1 MATTYITLVNDLLRR
16 LNEVTLTTSGE
27 GFSTAKNVQAI
38 AKDAINN
45 SIREILQDGHQFPFL
60 KTTTTQTLTAGT
72 GTYDLP
78 TDTASVDWETF
89 YLQALS
95 SAGNTARSLPTIPF
109 EEYVRVYKAIEENS
123 GTGATSSPDLVYQT
137 SEEKFGVTP
146 LPDAAY
152 VIEYVYYKFPADLS
166 AFDDEMIIPDR
177 FKYIIIDGAMV
188 YMMRFRSNEQS
199 AQIHQAKF
207 QEGIKAMR
215 RLLLDDPLFVRSSM
229 INRPKFTSQMLR
241 LSG

>member
-1 MATTYITLVNDLLRR
+1 M
-16 LNEVTLTTSGE
+16 
-27 GFSTAKNVQAI
+27 
-38 AKDAINN
+38 
-45 SIREILQDGHQFPFL
+45 
-60 KTTTTQTLTAGT
+60 
-72 GTYDLP
+72 
-78 TDTASVDWETF
+78 
-89 YLQALS
+89 
-95 SAGNTARSLPTIPF
+95 
-109 EEYVRVYKAIEENS
+109 
-123 GTGATSSPDLVYQT
+123 
-137 SEEKFGVTP
+137 
-146 LPDAAY
+146 
-152 VIEYVYYKFPADLS
+152 S
-166 AFDDEMIIPDR
+166 AFDETMIIPDR

>member
-16 LNEVTLTTSGE
+16 LNEVTLATSGD

-60 KTTTTQTLTAGT
+60 KTTTTQPLTAGT

-78 TDTASVDWETF
+78 TDMASVDWDTF

-109 EEYVRVYKAIEENS
+109 EEYVRIYKAIEENS
-123 GTGATSSPDLVYQT
+123 GTGARSSPDLVYQT

>member
-16 LNEVTLTTSGE
+16 LNEVTLNTAGD

-45 SIREILQDGHQFPFL
+45 AIREILQDGHQFPFL

-78 TDTASVDWETF
+78 TDMASVDWDTF

-109 EEYVRVYKAIEENS
+109 EEYVRIYKAIEENS
-123 GTGATSSPDLVYQT
+123 GTGARSSPDLVYQT

>member
-16 LNEVTLTTSGE
+16 LNEVPLNTAGD

-45 SIREILQDGHQFPFL
+45 AIREILQDGHQFPFL

-78 TDTASVDWETF
+78 TDMASVDWDTF

-109 EEYVRVYKAIEENS
+109 EEYVRIYKAIEENS
-123 GTGATSSPDLVYQT
+123 GTGARSSPDLVYQT

-188 YMMRFRSNEQS
+188 YMMRFRSTDRDWETYS
-199 AQIHQAKF
+199 I
-207 QEGIKAMR
+207 
-215 RLLLDDPLFVRSSM
+215 
-229 INRPKFTSQMLR
+229 T
-241 LSG
+241 

>member
-1 MATTYITLVNDLLRR
+1 MRR

-45 SIREILQDGHQFPFL
+45 AIREILQDGHQFPFL

-78 TDTASVDWETF
+78 TDMASVDWDTF

-109 EEYVRVYKAIEENS
+109 EEYVRIYKAIEENS
-123 GTGATSSPDLVYQT
+123 GTGARSSPDLVYQT

>member
-1 MATTYITLVNDLLRR
+1 VATTYITLVNDLLRR
-16 LNEVTLTTSGE
+16 LNEVPLNTAGD

-45 SIREILQDGHQFPFL
+45 AIREILQDGHQFPFL
-60 KTTTTQTLTAGT
+60 KTTNTQTLTAGT

-78 TDTASVDWETF
+78 NDMASVDWDTF

-109 EEYVRVYKAIEENS
+109 EEYVRIYKAIEENS
-123 GTGATSSPDLVYQT
+123 GTGARSSPDLVYQT

-207 QEGIKAMR
+207 KEGIKAMR
-215 RLLLDDPLFVRSSM
+215 RLLLDDPLFFRSSM